1 MIKGGKNNQIISFCK
16 CMRSLLKAF
25 LPIEMIKG
33 KVLQNMFTLYK
44 YAHCTIAQ
52 LSFLNSIEPTS
63 QWDYMIIPLLSP
75 SKVFNPNYVGF
86 QCTKN
91 QYFTNPK
98 KNYHDHSFKS
108 FNVLLNLD
116 ALFDSNFILNVKNNS
131 DFPPFFGLNEVF

>member
-1 MIKGGKNNQIISFCK
+1 MIKGGKNNQIISFCE

-98 KNYHDHSFKS
+98 KNTIMMI
-108 FNVLLNLD
+108 LLNP
-116 ALFDSNFILNVKNNS
+116 SMS
-131 DFPPFFGLNEVF
+131 S